1 MKNDTAVSLLVAS
14 LVIALVCVPVMADI
28 APPQVCRTDSTNIVT
43 TCIIGERQVYQPDY
57 YTNGIYTDSVN
68 TYLLNA
74 TYLKHDLDANNN
86 LDVAMQIRNLNI
98 ATFLELRR
106 QTILME
112 KQNELLAEQNELM
125 GRLVNSTEIK
135 FECKATGYVQQATS
149 WNLDEPEV
157 NASDYHY
164 NVNPADVVQCA
175 NLSYFE
181 RANYGCPL

>member
-1 MKNDTAVSLLVAS
+1 MKNDTAVSLFVAS
-14 LVIALVCVPVMADI
+14 LVLALVCVPVMADI
-28 APPQVCRTDSTNIVT
+28 APPQVCRTDSTNTVT
-43 TCIIGERQVYQPDY
+43 TCIIGERQMYQPEY

-112 KQNELLAEQNELM
+112 KQNELM
-125 GRLVNSTEIK
+125 GRLVNATEIK
-135 FECKATGYVQQATS
+135 FECKATGYVQQAS
-149 WNLDEPEV
+149 YWSIDEPEV
-157 NASDYHY
+157 NASDYY
-164 NVNPADVVQCA
+164 YKINPADVVQCA
-175 NLSYFE
+175 NLPYFE
-181 RANYGCPL
+181 RANYGCPT